1 MLTIIANILPELADY
16 DPATLGPITKSMIYK
31 KFTRKHFTDQARRLM
46 DQETER
52 IPKGYDLETSFYHY
66 SLDLAM

>member
-1 MLTIIANILPELADY
+1 MLAAVVNILPELAEYADN
-16 DPATLGPITKSMIYK
+16 ARSITRSMIYK
-31 KFTRKHFTDQARRLM
+31 IFTRKHFADQARRLM

-52 IPKGYDLETSFYHY
+52 IPKGYDLQTSFYHY